1 MRRLCLMLLG
11 LFCITQWAVAQQHT
25 ITGKVTDNAGNGL
38 PGVTITVAGTSDAT
52 QTANDGAFNL
62 SVATG
67 NTLVISSVGYESQ
80 RVVVTDKTEYTIVM
94 QEAATGLDEVV
105 VTALGI
111 TREQRS
117 LGYSTQ
123 QVDGESMSTVNTGNV
138 TSALSGK
145 VAGVQIRTNSGLG
158 GSASVTIR
166 GNKSL
171 TGNNQAL
178 WVIDGVPIDNSNEF
192 SGNNTFD
199 FGNLASDINPDDIE
213 SVNVLKGA
221 AATAL
226 YGSRAANGAIIV
238 TTKKGSK
245 KQGIGITLNSSTTFG
260 VINKNTFAKY
270 QQEYGAAYGPL
281 SGGLAS
287 DTYFHQRD
295 VDGDGQLDLV
305 PAYDQYAGW
314 GAAYDP
320 DLMVYQWDSFYPES
334 PNYMKP
340 TPWVPSPNGPLEIF
354 QNPLTLNN
362 SVSLAGNNDAA
373 TYRLSY
379 TNFRDRG
386 IVENGSMARHTF
398 SLNSSFKLAPKLT
411 ASAMANYT
419 TSATKGRN
427 QRGQGSS
434 FSNYIINMRQFWQP
448 NIDFKKVRDIYE
460 RTGKNLSQFP
470 GGTIDNP
477 FYIIGENQQTDD
489 RNRFVGNASLSYQV
503 TDWLEIFGR
512 IAADS
517 YSYTIEDRQN
527 ELIRVPAR
535 YNVRNVSFSEINYDL
550 MLNYNKDLTSDL
562 NISGVFGTNIRR
574 NKSRSIYNST
584 SGGLIVPG
592 LYAIN
597 NSLGNPQPASERFSR
612 VGINGYFGSVS
623 LGWDRTYFLDMTGR
637 IDESSTLPLGK
648 NVYFYPSIA
657 GSFVFSEVLKSDVL
671 SFGKIR
677 LNYAEVGNDA
687 RPQSL
692 VDVLDK
698 PTPFG
703 STQMYS
709 INNIKNNPDLKLE
722 RTQSVEAGLEATF
735 FKNRITFDMS
745 AYQTF
750 TKDQIMPVTI
760 TPTTGYS
767 SKFVNAGNVR
777 NRGLEISLGG
787 KPIVNGDFTWD
798 ININW
803 AMNRS
808 KVISLYE
815 GVTNLRLGGFSTD
828 MSLNAEVG
836 KPFGMWWGSDF
847 VYHENGQPIVDQT
860 TGKYLKTSTANNEIG
875 NMNPDWNGGISN
887 AFSYKGV
894 SLNFLIDIQSG
905 GDIFS
910 EDMAVGSRNGL
921 YTNTTGLNELGNPVR
936 SLVADGGG
944 LLLSGVAPDGT
955 PNTVR
960 TEMRDRNHALGMPTA
975 PSAMFIYDA
984 SYVKLREVSVSYTVP
999 SAFTERFGIAGAQ
1012 VSFIGSNLWIIHKNL
1027 PYADPEAGLASGTLQ
1042 NFQTGVFP
1050 TTRNFG
1056 FNVKLNF

>member
-1 MRRLCLMLLG
+1 MKKIYMLL
-11 LFCITQWAVAQQHT
+11 LSCMMATQWSLAQQQL
-25 ITGKVTDNAGNGL
+25 ITGKVTDASGNPL
-38 PGVTITVAGTSDAT
+38 PGATVQVEGTAT
-52 QTANDGAFNL
+52 AAQTREDGTFSLQASNGA
-62 SVATG
+62 V
-67 NTLVISSVGYESQ
+67 LVVSSVGYQPQ
-80 RVVVTDKTEYTIVM
+80 RIPIGQQTNYKITLAETL
-94 QEAATGLDEVV
+94 TGLDEVV
-105 VTALGI
+105 VTALGLS
-111 TREQRS
+111 REQRS

-123 QVDGESMSTVNTGNV
+123 QVDGENLNTVNTGNV

-158 GSASVTIR
+158 GSASIVIR

-178 WVIDGVPIDNSNEF
+178 WVIDGVPIDNSNSF
-192 SGNNTFD
+192 SSNNGYD
-199 FGNLASDINPDDIE
+199 FGNLAADINPDDIE

-238 TTKKGSK
+238 TTKKGAK
-245 KQGIGITLNSSTTFG
+245 KVGVGITVNSSTTFG
-260 VINKNTFAKY
+260 VINKNTFAEY

-281 SGGLAS
+281 SGGLQS
-287 DTYFHQRD
+287 DVYFNERD
-295 VDGDGQLDLV
+295 VNGDGIPDLV
-305 PAYDQYAGW
+305 PAYDQYAGF

-320 DLMVYQWDSFYPES
+320 NLMVYQWDSYYPES
-334 PNYMKP
+334 PYYMQP
-340 TPWVPSPNGPLEIF
+340 SPWVPSEHGPLEIF

-362 SVSLAGNNDAA
+362 SISFAGNNDNA

-379 TNFRDRG
+379 TNFRDKG
-386 IVENGSMARHTF
+386 IVPNGSLSRNTF
-398 SLNSSFKLAPKLT
+398 SLNSSFKLTPKLT

-419 TSATKGRN
+419 TSVTNGRS

-434 FSNYIINMRQFWQP
+434 FSNFIINMRQYWQP
-448 NIDFKKVRDIYE
+448 NIDFRKVREVYE
-460 RTGKNLSQFP
+460 LTGKNLSQFP

-477 FYIIGENQQTDD
+477 FYIIDQNQQSDD
-489 RNRFVGNASLSYQV
+489 RNRFVGNAALSYQL

-512 IAADS
+512 IAVDS
-517 YSYTIEDRQN
+517 YAYKIEDRQN
-527 ELIRVPAR
+527 DLIRVPAR
-535 YNVRNVSFSEINYDL
+535 YSVRNVSFSEVNYDL
-550 MLNYNKDLTSDL
+550 MLNYNKDLTEKF

-574 NKSRSIYNST
+574 NKNQSIYNAT

-597 NSLGNPQPASERFSR
+597 NSLGNPVPASESLTEI
-612 VGINGYFGSVS
+612 GINGYFGSVS
-623 LGWDRTYFLDMTGR
+623 LGYDKTFFLDVTGR
-637 IDESSTLPLGK
+637 IDESSTLPKGS

-657 GSFVFSEVLKSDVL
+657 GSFVFSELVSSDVL
-671 SFGKIR
+671 SFGKLR

-692 VDVLDK
+692 VDVLNK

-703 STQMYS
+703 AVQLYS
-709 INNIKNNPDLKLE
+709 INNTKNNPNLKLE
-722 RTQSVEAGLEATF
+722 RTQSFEAGIETAF
-735 FKNRITFDMS
+735 YGNRISLNVS
-745 AYQTF
+745 AYQTN

-760 TPTTGYS
+760 TPATGYS
-767 SKFVNAGNVR
+767 SKFVNAGDVR

-787 KPIVNGDFTWD
+787 KPLANQDLTWD
-798 ININW
+798 INVNW

-808 KVISLYE
+808 KVMSLYE
-815 GVTNLRLGGFSTD
+815 GVTNLRLAGYSTD

-836 KPFGMWWGSDF
+836 QPFGMWWGSDF
-847 VYHENGQPIVDQT
+847 VYLNGERVVDQT
-860 TGKYLKTSTANNEIG
+860 TGKYLKTSTANSVLG
-875 NMNPDWNGGISN
+875 NMNPDWNGGVMN
-887 AFSYKGV
+887 TFSYKAI
-894 SLNFLIDIQSG
+894 SLKFLVDMQKG

-910 EDMAVGSRNGL
+910 EDMAIGSRNGL

-936 SLVADGGG
+936 DPISAGGG
-944 LLLSGVAPDGT
+944 LLLPGVAPDGS

-975 PSAMFIYDA
+975 PSAMFMYDA
-984 SYVKLREVSVSYTVP
+984 SYIKLREVSLSYTLPAKFVQRYGL
-999 SAFTERFGIAGAQ
+999 FGAQ
-1012 VSFIGSNLWIIHKNL
+1012 LSFIGSNLWIIHKNL

-1056 FNVKLNF
+1056 FNLKLNF